1 MAKKK
6 LSVEDVKAKL
16 LESINFVFTNNG
28 ARSER
33 ANEIRSYEINGNK
46 ITGVFVG
53 VRQFKEELFEFEMTK
68 QNDRWEINYGYPDS
82 EVAKNSGLHYFP
94 ENMKKQTHRYYR
106 ESNTALDECGVLVRP
121 ALLLTEGTVT
131 DSTGQKT
138 TYTRDLINAIVEA
151 SNTYS
156 QSNEIK
162 LFNDHE
168 YSQESRIGAVTGK
181 FSAREITDL
190 DIPENSDRSVVGKYG
205 IFNDGI
211 EIRSEDAIE
220 QYHSGLLKELSVGID
235 LKGSIFGA
243 NVIYEVSA
251 VPFPAVEA
259 AHLYSKTEKPMDN
272 DPSKYAFTFE
282 SQIRR
287 SQKEMTE
294 DDMNAMSSRDRAYG
308 AFSRAMDNIKDATDD
323 ELPKSRYKMIKS
335 TVSAFSDYLMGI
347 YAPKPEEEPDVIPI
361 VMMEKPKM
369 PEETTTYSAA
379 DIQQLIKEERDKAT
393 ANIRKFGIYKDR
405 AIALNQAG
413 KLSAAKYKATF
424 EGADAFERNESAIA
438 NGALEDFLNYVD
450 ENITPDPRLAPSVY
464 GATPLASQDVP
475 NRPDGKD
482 TLVENVAKATAAQYK
497 RKYGA

>member
-1 MAKKK
+1 MAT
-6 LSVEDVKAKL
+6 SKAKP
-16 LESINFVFTNNG
+16 
-28 ARSER
+28 
-33 ANEIRSYEINGNK
+33 K
-46 ITGVFVG
+46 
-53 VRQFKEELFEFEMTK
+53 
-68 QNDRWEINYGYPDS
+68 
-82 EVAKNSGLHYFP
+82 
-94 ENMKKQTHRYYR
+94 THRYYR

-121 ALLLTEGTVT
+121 ALLMVEGTVT

-138 TYTRDLINAIVEA
+138 TYTRNLIDAIVEA

-156 QSNEIK
+156 QSNEVK

-181 FSAREITDL
+181 FSAREITDF
-190 DIPENSDRSVVGKYG
+190 DIPESGDRSIIGSYG
-205 IFNDGI
+205 IFNDAV

-220 QYHSGLLKELSVGID
+220 QYHSGLLKELSIGVD
-235 LKGSIFGA
+235 LRGSVFGK

-251 VPFPAVEA
+251 VPFPAVEF
-259 AHLYSKTEKPMDN
+259 AHLYSVEKPMEEDTA
-272 DPSKYAFTFE
+272 KYAFTFE

-294 DDMNAMSSRDRAYG
+294 DDINSMSSRDRAYG

-335 TVSAFSDYLMGI
+335 TVGAFSDYLMGI
-347 YAPKPEEEPDVIPI
+347 YAPKPEEEPDAIPI
-361 VMMEKPKM
+361 VMMEKNM

-379 DIQQLIKEERDKAT
+379 DIQQLIKAERDKAT
-393 ANIRKFGIYKDR
+393 ANIRKFGMYKDR

-475 NRPDGKD
+475 ERP
-482 TLVENVAKATAAQYK
+482 EAEQTARITSLMSAPI
-497 RKYGA
+497 RNLGV

>member
-1 MAKKK
+1 MAT
-6 LSVEDVKAKL
+6 SKAKP
-16 LESINFVFTNNG
+16 
-28 ARSER
+28 
-33 ANEIRSYEINGNK
+33 K
-46 ITGVFVG
+46 
-53 VRQFKEELFEFEMTK
+53 
-68 QNDRWEINYGYPDS
+68 
-82 EVAKNSGLHYFP
+82 
-94 ENMKKQTHRYYR
+94 THRYYR

-121 ALLLTEGTVT
+121 ALLMVEGTVT

-138 TYTRDLINAIVEA
+138 TYTRDLIDAIVEA

-181 FSAREITDL
+181 FSAREITDF
-190 DIPENSDRSVVGKYG
+190 DIPESGDRSIIGKYG
-205 IFNDGI
+205 IFNDGV

-251 VPFPAVEA
+251 VPFPAVSSA
-259 AHLYSKTEKPMDN
+259 SLYSKIEKPMEEDTA
-272 DPSKYAFTFE
+272 KYAFTFE

-294 DDMNAMSSRDRAYG
+294 DDINSMSSRDRAYG

-347 YAPKPEEEPDVIPI
+347 YAPKPEEEPDAIPI
-361 VMMEKPKM
+361 VMMEKQM
-369 PEETTTYSAA
+369 EETTQYGA
-379 DIQQLIKEERDKAT
+379 DISTLQAEIAQLKKTNQDTLKFSALKDKA
-393 ANIRKFGIYKDR
+393 NELVR
-405 AIALNQAG
+405 LG
-413 KLSAAKYKATF
+413 KLSPAEYKTKF
-424 EGADAFERNESAIA
+424 EGDQAFVNYQAAIA
-438 NGALEDFLNYVD
+438 GDPLESFLNYLDAHV
-450 ENITPDPRLAPSVY
+450 TPDPRLAPSVY

-475 NRPDGKD
+475 NRPDTED
-482 TLVENVAKATAAQYK
+482 HLVSNVAKATAAKYK
-497 RKYGA
+497 RKYGV

>member
-1 MAKKK
+1 MAR
-6 LSVEDVKAKL
+6 AKP
-16 LESINFVFTNNG
+16 
-28 ARSER
+28 
-33 ANEIRSYEINGNK
+33 K
-46 ITGVFVG
+46 
-53 VRQFKEELFEFEMTK
+53 
-68 QNDRWEINYGYPDS
+68 
-82 EVAKNSGLHYFP
+82 
-94 ENMKKQTHRYYR
+94 THRYYR

-121 ALLLTEGTVT
+121 ALLMVEGTVT
-131 DSTGQKT
+131 DSVGTKT
-138 TYTRDLINAIVEA
+138 TYTRDLIDAIVEA

-205 IFNDGI
+205 IFNDGV

-251 VPFPAVEA
+251 VPFPAVDV
-259 AHLYSKTEKPMDN
+259 AHLYSKTEKPMD
-272 DPSKYAFTFE
+272 DDLSKYAFTFE

-347 YAPKPEEEPDVIPI
+347 YAPKPEEEPDTIPI
-361 VMMEKPKM
+361 VMMEKQPKM
-369 PEETTTYSAA
+369 SEETKTYSVA
-379 DIQQLIKEERDKAT
+379 DFEALQSQLAKLQKDNQDTLKFSALKDKASELVR
-393 ANIRKFGIYKDR
+393 N
-405 AIALNQAG
+405 G
-413 KLSAAKYKATF
+413 KLSPAEYKTKF
-424 EGADAFERNESAIA
+424 EGDQAFANYQAAIA
-438 NGALEDFLNYVD
+438 GDPLESFLNYLDAHV
-450 ENITPDPRLAPSVY
+450 TPDPRLAPSVY
-464 GATPLASQDVP
+464 GATPLAYQDVP
-475 NRPDGKD
+475 ERP
-482 TLVENVAKATAAQYK
+482 EAEQKAVQERASAIAVTKVSY
-497 RKYGA
+497 

>member
-1 MAKKK
+1 MA
-6 LSVEDVKAKL
+6 VKGKP
-16 LESINFVFTNNG
+16 
-28 ARSER
+28 
-33 ANEIRSYEINGNK
+33 K
-46 ITGVFVG
+46 
-53 VRQFKEELFEFEMTK
+53 
-68 QNDRWEINYGYPDS
+68 
-82 EVAKNSGLHYFP
+82 
-94 ENMKKQTHRYYR
+94 THRYYR
-106 ESNTALDECGVLVRP
+106 ESNTALNECGVLVRP
-121 ALLLTEGTVT
+121 ALLMVEGTVT

-138 TYTRDLINAIVEA
+138 TYTRDLIDAIVEA

-181 FSAREITDL
+181 FSAREITDF
-190 DIPENSDRSVVGKYG
+190 DIPESGDRSIIGKYG
-205 IFNDGI
+205 IFNDGV

-251 VPFPAVEA
+251 VPFPAVSSA
-259 AHLYSKTEKPMDN
+259 SLYSKIEKPMEAD
-272 DPSKYAFTFE
+272 DTSKYAFTFE

-287 SQKEMTE
+287 AQKEMTE

-347 YAPKPEEEPDVIPI
+347 YASKPEEEPDAIPI
-361 VMMEKPKM
+361 VMMEKNM

-393 ANIRKFGIYKDR
+393 ANIRKFGTYKDR

-464 GATPLASQDVP
+464 GATPLTNQDVP
-475 NRPDGKD
+475 ERP
-482 TLVENVAKATAAQYK
+482 EAEQTARITSLMSAPI
-497 RKYGA
+497 RNLGV